1 MRLADRRVSGRQQH
15 GGPLLAW
22 PRGDVHEGGDV
33 HARKAL
39 EDQLLDAE
47 AVARERA
54 HDARVQR
61 RALAGQA
68 ADRCEQ
74 RAPQLRLQ
82 LAQLGLALDRI
93 HALAAPLIEGPGAIE
108 LLPQVGRDA
117 RASLASPRTR
127 KASSAATIG
136 PRQAAPRRAAAPLSL
151 EHHKVTHCT
160 LRPAEIWPNLDVDVG
175 TVSARRAG
183 TAGTA
188 AEAGSRLA
196 RALRAARPAAG
207 GAGFPGIPGAAA
219 PARARG
225 ADGGAASAVAAIGG
239 PGSPGPG
246 ARCGRRGLRPRGGRG
261 PASGGGADERGAAAG
276 GSAQQQAEAAK
287 KEAGSAREA
296 AAQAQAEADR
306 IRKRAEAEVNRL
318 EAALGQIAETRRTQL
333 GLILNLGSD
342 HLKFEFDKAE
352 LRPEDKELLARIAGI
367 LMTSHD
373 YTVSVNG
380 HTDDV
385 GSAAYNQALSER
397 RARAVHDYL
406 VKAGLPAEILSVQGH
421 GKSRPLVPGTSEA
434 ARAKNRRVELGIVNT
449 QIRYAR

>member
-1 MRLADRRVSGRQQH
+1 MSGLSLRTDEPGTPEPPPKQGRGSLALYALLGLLMAGLGFLGYQELQH
-15 GGPLLAW
+15 
-22 PRGDVHEGGDV
+22 
-33 HARKAL
+33 
-39 EDQLLDAE
+39 
-47 AVARERA
+47 
-54 HDARVQR
+54 R
-61 RALAGQA
+61 RALEAQMAALQA
-68 ADRCEQ
+68 Q
-74 RAPQLRLQ
+74 SLQ
-82 LAQLGLALDRI
+82 SA
-93 HALAAPLIEGPGAIE
+93 ALA
-108 LLPQVGRDA
+108 
-117 RASLASPRTR
+117 
-127 KASSAATIG
+127 
-136 PRQAAPRRAAAPLSL
+136 RQAQERAAA
-151 EHHKVTHCT
+151 
-160 LRPAEIWPNLDVDVG
+160 AEA
-175 TVSARRAG
+175 SARA
-183 TAGTA
+183 A
-188 AEAGSRLA
+188 AEGRQ
-196 RALRAARPAAG
+196 
-207 GAGFPGIPGAAA
+207 
-219 PARARG
+219 
-225 ADGGAASAVAAIGG
+225 VAEAQT
-239 PGSPGPG
+239 S
-246 ARCGRRGLRPRGGRG
+246 
-261 PASGGGADERGAAAG
+261 E
-276 GSAQQQAEAAK
+276 AQQQAEAAK